1 MTLKIFCLFLLLSFT
16 SAAQITTEANNGP
29 LPTIGESLRRHNVG
43 LTQPDLIRALKSSDA
58 EVRYLAA
65 LKLAENKA
73 TDALPEMLEALASEK
88 VDLTKVNIALALGA
102 LGNDAGVIA
111 LQDGCHDRNWGAEAR
126 TEAAEYLSN
135 LRPESTVCLNALME
149 LAETAPTGYRIQALS
164 IMPKLHDLNVEDSQ
178 KALEAVLNN
187 LQASQPSMRIA
198 ASQAA
203 VELGNLAAIPK
214 LEKALAREQE
224 EPVCSQIER
233 DLTALREKRDRAT
246 PDQLR
251 LKHLRKP

>member
-1 MTLKIFCLFLLLSFT
+1 MTLKIFCLFLLLGFT
-16 SAAQITTEANNGP
+16 SAAQTTTEGNNGL
-29 LPTIGESLRRHNVG
+29 LPTIGESLKRHNVG
-43 LTQPDLIRALKSSDA
+43 LKQPNLIRALKSPDA

-65 LKLAENKA
+65 QKLAENKA
-73 TDALPEMLEALASEK
+73 TDAIPEMLEALTSEK

-135 LRPESTVCLNALME
+135 LRPESNVCLNTLLE
-149 LAETAPTGYRIQALS
+149 LVGTAPTGYRIQALS
-164 IMPKLHDLNVEDSQ
+164 ILPKLHHLNMEDSQ
-178 KALEAVLNN
+178 KTLAAVLNN
-187 LQASQPSMRIA
+187 LQASQPSIRIA

-203 VELGNLAAIPK
+203 VDLSNLAAIPE

-224 EPVCSQIER
+224 GPVRSQIER
-233 DLTALREKRDRAT
+233 ELTALREKRDRAIS
-246 PDQLR
+246 DR
-251 LKHLRKP
+251 